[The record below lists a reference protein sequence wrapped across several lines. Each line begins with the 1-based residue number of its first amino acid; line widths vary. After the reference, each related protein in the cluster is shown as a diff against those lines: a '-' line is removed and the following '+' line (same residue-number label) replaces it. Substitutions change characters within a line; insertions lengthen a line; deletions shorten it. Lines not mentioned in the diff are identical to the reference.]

1 MSANL
6 TATMSPAKPGGN
18 LKAQLRRAER
28 LRKLKAIGLVAP
40 LALFLIVVFVVPIG
54 NMLWRSVDN
63 TELDSVMP
71 LTAEGL
77 RHWDGSGLPDEA
89 TLAAFAAEL
98 RDSRQGG
105 GLGRISRRLNYEDS
119 RYRSLLMNTL
129 RGLPTADAISPDTD
143 WAATL
148 TEIDPA
154 WGETETWLGI
164 QRTAPT
170 TTDRYLL
177 ASLDLQ
183 RGADGEIAR
192 VAERDRLYL
201 SVFQRTLVI
210 AGGVTL
216 ICLALGFPLAY
227 LLATLPAKTSNML
240 MILVLLPFWTSLLVR
255 TAAWIILL
263 QSNGLVNQSL
273 IFTGLIDSP
282 LQLVFN
288 RIGVFFAMV
297 HILLPFMVLPLYSV
311 MKGISPSYQR
321 AAVSLGAHPFAA
333 FWQVYVP
340 QTISGVAA
348 GTILVF
354 IMALGY
360 YITPALVGGP
370 ADQMVSYYVAY
381 YTNTTNNWGM
391 AAALGSLL
399 LVVTLLLYLVY
410 HRLVNRKQLIRS

>member
-1 MSANL
+1 MASVSSESGSIGAVSTSA
-6 TATMSPAKPGGN
+6 
-18 LKAQLRRAER
+18 LKSQLRRAER
-28 LRKLKAIGLVAP
+28 LRKIKAMALIAP
-40 LALFLIVVFVVPIG
+40 LALFLVVAFVIPIG
-54 NMLWRSVDN
+54 SMLWRSVDN
-63 TELDSVMP
+63 SELSQVMP
-71 LTAEGL
+71 LTATLLQE
-77 RHWDGSGLPDEA
+77 WDGEGLPDED
-89 TLAAFAAEL
+89 TQAAFAAEL

-105 GLGRISRRLNYEDS
+105 GLGRISRRLNYEDTS
-119 RYRSLLMNTL
+119 FRSLLMGTL
-129 RGLPTADAISPDTD
+129 RQLPADSGD
-143 WAATL
+143 WRQTL
-148 TEIDPA
+148 AEIDPA
-154 WGETETWLGI
+154 WGDSQTWRNL
-164 QRTAPT
+164 QRAAPM

-177 ASLDLQ
+177 ASLDLRRTSDGDIERVDTGQ
-183 RGADGEIAR
+183 RI
-192 VAERDRLYL
+192 YQN
-201 SVFQRTLVI
+201 VFQRTLVI

-227 LLATLPAKTSNML
+227 LLATLPARTSNLL
-240 MILVLLPFWTSLLVR
+240 MIFVLLPFWTSLLVR
-255 TAAWIILL
+255 TASWIILL
-263 QSNGLVNQSL
+263 QSNGLVNKAL
-273 IFTGLIDSP
+273 LATNLIDSP

-288 RIGVFFAMV
+288 RVGVFFAMV

-340 QTISGVAA
+340 QTVSGIAA

-381 YTNTTNNWGM
+381 YTNSTNNWGM

-410 HRLVNRKQLIRS
+410 HKLVNKKQLIRS

>member
-1 MSANL
+1 MTT
-6 TATMSPAKPGGN
+6 TAASMPEARPAGN
-18 LKAQLRRAER
+18 LRAQLRRAER
-28 LRKLKAIGLVAP
+28 RRKFRAMALVAP
-40 LALFLIVVFVVPIG
+40 LALFLVVVFVVPIG
-54 NMLWRSVDN
+54 SMLWRSVDN
-63 TELDSVMP
+63 SELESVMP
-71 LTAEGL
+71 QTAAAL
-77 RHWDGSGLPDEA
+77 RQWDGTGLPDEA
-89 TLAAFAAEL
+89 AMAALAAEL

-105 GLGRISRRLNYEDS
+105 GLGRIGRRLNYEDTG
-119 RYRSLLMNTL
+119 YRGLLMRTL
-129 RGLPTADAISPDTD
+129 RGLPVAAVDD
-143 WAATL
+143 WTATL
-148 TEIDPA
+148 VEIDPA
-154 WGETETWLGI
+154 WGETATWLGI
-164 QRTAPT
+164 QRAAPA
-170 TTDRYLL
+170 TTDRYVL
-177 ASLDLQ
+177 ASLDME
-183 RGADGEIAR
+183 RGADGEIQR
-192 VAERDRLYL
+192 VDRQDRLYQA
-201 SVFQRTLVI
+201 VFQRTMVI

-227 LLATLPAKTSNML
+227 LLATLPAKTSNLL

-263 QSNGLVNQSL
+263 QSNGLANQSMVAL
-273 IFTGLIDSP
+273 GLIESP
-282 LQLVFN
+282 MQLVFN

-340 QTISGVAA
+340 QTVSGVAA

-391 AAALGSLL
+391 AAALGSIL

-410 HRLVNRKQLIRS
+410 HRLVNRRQLIRR